1 MARIPASIGFLRGSG
16 PFVRAISLVVLFLLA
31 TGPAAAN
38 RPDDVT
44 GWRGASW
51 GMDAAALEQVFGERL
66 TRLPGSWEFGGA
78 YADLAI
84 RDAAIDDV
92 TFLALFQMNDT
103 TGRLQ
108 QVLMERRRV
117 GATPATFAAVL
128 DSLEARYG
136 PPDHSCTVPNAGRS
150 TLAVEMIWVFP
161 TTTLH
166 AIFLDFDTTAIQFR
180 EPGSLGEPLVS
191 ALESRTIVRRFLP
204 RRVLVRYH
212 PTERTDLL
220 SPPPCDPRE

>member
-1 MARIPASIGFLRGSG
+1 MGGRAGERAGRGRFKRLLG
-16 PFVRAISLVVLFLLA
+16 LAIFCALA
-31 TGPAAAN
+31 ADPAAAE
-38 RPDDVT
+38 RPDDVA
-44 GWRGASW
+44 GWRGAAW
-51 GMDAAALEQVFGERL
+51 GMDRAALEEAFGGRL
-66 TRLPGSWEFGGA
+66 THLPGSWEFGGA
-78 YADLAI
+78 HADLAI

-92 TFLALFQMNDT
+92 TFLALFQMNDD

-117 GATPATFAAVL
+117 GATPATFATVL
-128 DSLEARYG
+128 DSLEVRYG
-136 PPDHSCTVPNAGRS
+136 PPDHSCTIPNAGRS

-166 AIFLDFDTTAIQFR
+166 ATFLDFDTTAIQFR
-180 EPGSLGEPLVS
+180 EPGTFRDPLIS
-191 ALESRTIVRRFLP
+191 ARESRTIVRRFLP

>member
-1 MARIPASIGFLRGSG
+1 MGRTLASVRYCCVSG
-16 PFVRAISLVVLFLLA
+16 PLTRVFILATLLSLVADPA
-31 TGPAAAN
+31 TAN
-38 RPDDVT
+38 RPDDVA

-92 TFLALFQMNDT
+92 TFLALFQMNDA

-150 TLAVEMIWVFP
+150 TLVVEMIWVFP

-212 PTERTDLL
+212 PTDRTDLL
-220 SPPPCDPRE
+220 SAPPCDPRE